1 MGPEGEEKGC
11 PSLCEKNRGLRQI
24 GSEEKRGSRIAC
36 PPGEPVADPLHN
48 PRAEIAPSQPKVGVA
63 QIACLREEAGQN
75 SYPLGVGQN
84 SCLLGVAQNAC
95 LPREGLQMVSRGQTV
110 ETVFPLGEGGA
121 GQIFEGVFQT
131 LFLQAAV
138 QIVDQAQGEGA
149 VQTAYYH
156 RTVCYR
162 QGGGQIVCLQE
173 EGVYQTAETCL

>member
-11 PSLCEKNRGLRQI
+11 PSLCEKTRGLRQI

-36 PPGEPVADPLHN
+36 PPGEPVVDPLRN
-48 PRAEIAPSQPKVGVA
+48 PRVEIAPSQPKVGVA
-63 QIACLREEAGQN
+63 QTACLREEAGQN

-95 LPREGLQMVSRGQTV
+95 LPREDLQMVSRDQTV

-121 GQIFEGVFQT
+121 GQIFEGVSQT

-149 VQTAYYH
+149 VQTACYH
-156 RTVCYR
+156 RTACYR
-162 QGGGQIVCLQE
+162 QGGGQIVCLQD
-173 EGVYQTAETCL
+173 GVYQTAETCL